1 MSFTSWQFGL
11 FAVVVFGLYYLAALK
26 SLQVAS
32 LVFYGF
38 VADNLN
44 EMTAYIEAAA
54 PSGIGMVGKKSLG
67 TRAPNL
73 LRYRSTGRTTSQY
86 RAKLKIR
93 VAPM

>member
-11 FAVVVFGLYYLAALK
+11 FAVVVFGLYYLPALK
-26 SLQVAS
+26 SLQVYVLVVAS
-32 LVFYGF
+32 LVFHGF
-38 VADNLN
+38 VANNLS
-44 EMTAYIEAAA
+44 EMTAYMEAAA

-86 RAKLKIR
+86 RGS
-93 VAPM
+93 